1 MKEFFEHVSQM
12 RRFFRALVTSGK
24 VHENLELGRGH
35 FARGIER
42 RLTELPVG
50 QRIPAHPRSAIAFAY
65 AGALV
70 SVLTWWVDHDMRQPP
85 ELLDELFHRMVWS
98 GIGDY
103 SVQ

>member
-1 MKEFFEHVSQM
+1 VEHHGDKSNRVFPVKEFFEHVSQM

-70 SVLTWWVDHDMRQPP
+70 SVLTWWVDHDISLM
-85 ELLDELFHRMVWS
+85 
-98 GIGDY
+98 
-103 SVQ
+103 